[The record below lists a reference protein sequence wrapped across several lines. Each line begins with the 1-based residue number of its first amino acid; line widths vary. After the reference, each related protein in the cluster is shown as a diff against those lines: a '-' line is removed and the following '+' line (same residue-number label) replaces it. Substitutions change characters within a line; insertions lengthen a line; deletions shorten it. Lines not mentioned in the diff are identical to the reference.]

1 MSFRIIYG
9 RAGTGKSEYCYREI
23 AQKIKKENKILI
35 ITPEQIFLITPEQFS
50 FTAEKKLMDA
60 IDTQAVFNAEVVTL
74 SRMAYRV
81 ISEIGGKNETN
92 LSKCGKAM
100 LIYSILSNNKNELKF
115 LGKTDENVDMLD
127 TAITEFKKHGIS
139 VEQLK
144 QEIENQEDIYLK
156 NKLQDLNVV
165 YSGFEEQLAGKYIDE
180 TDLLTILAEN
190 IDKTDMFKDAVIY
203 IDEFAGFTSQEY
215 HIIEKLIQIA
225 KQVTITICTDGL
237 HEIKNP
243 DTDIFYSN
251 EVTVTKLLEVA
262 QNCDVKIEE
271 IKLEETYRFKNSELK
286 HLEKNLYENKPQKY
300 NSQIKNI
307 QLFLAKNQYSEI
319 EEVARNVLKLVR
331 DEGYRYRDISIITK
345 NIATYSSLAR
355 AIFDKYDIPIFID
368 ENRDL
373 NQNIVIQYILGI
385 LEIFIKNWSYE
396 AVFNYIKTG
405 FSNIEEDDI
414 FKLEKYC
421 LKWGI
426 KQNKWKK
433 EFTYGNYEEKDKTDI
448 ERLEQIRKDLVTPLM
463 NLKYKIDENKTVEGI
478 SKAIYEFLVEQQ
490 IYEKAQI
497 KIQELNEIG
506 QIDLANEY
514 ESSIQTIIEILDE
527 IVLVFKDDKITI
539 DKYNQI
545 LKIGFKNS
553 SLTKIP
559 GTQDQVIMGDVD
571 RSRSHKVKAIFIIG
585 LNDGEFP
592 SVRKDEGFLNDA
604 DREVLKQNGIELA
617 KGTIDKLYEDSFNI
631 YKAFTTAEE
640 KLYLLYSSSD
650 MQGKALRPS
659 MLINKIK
666 KIYPML
672 QEQSDVIER
681 RSEIL
686 NKKTTYEELIINLS
700 KLKEQDSIEKLWY
713 YIYDYYQKNS
723 EWNEKLKQSL
733 KGLEYTNIPDK
744 IDQNNIDRLYG
755 NTLVTSISKLE
766 RYRSC
771 PFSYYL
777 QYGLKIKPQEELKIQ
792 TLNTGTFIH
801 EVIDEFFGTVKEVGI
816 KLEEIT
822 EEQLSEIINKIIDS
836 KLGQNKNYIFT
847 STAKYRA
854 LVIRLKKIIK
864 KALKYI
870 IGTIVQSRFEVLG
883 TEVEFGEKGKYKPI
897 RLTLEDGKRIEII
910 GKIDRIDTAQGEDGK
925 YLRIIDYK
933 SSAKN
938 IDLNEVYAGLQIQ
951 LLTYLDA
958 ACKEEDLMPAGVL
971 YFSMLEQMIK
981 SDKRLEQEEIEEKI
995 RSNFKMKGLILADVK
1010 VVKLHDKNL
1019 QNGSSALVPAY
1030 IGKDGELSE
1039 KKTSGVTAEQFKD
1052 LQKYMYTIIKQI
1064 SKEILGGN
1072 IDLKPYYKDKK
1083 TPCKY
1088 CDYKSICSFNMG
1100 GCENSYNYIDKK
1112 SKEEILSKLA
1122 KGAPVCDN
1130 F

>member
-35 ITPEQIFLITPEQFS
+35 ITPEQFS

-433 EFTYGNYEEKDKTDI
+433 EFTYGNYEEKDKADI

-478 SKAIYEFLVEQQ
+478 SKSIYEFLVEQQ
-490 IYEKAQI
+490 IYEKVQI

-686 NKKTTYEELIINLS
+686 NKKTTYEELIINLN

-755 NTLVTSISKLE
+755 NTLITSISKLE

-801 EVIDEFFGTVKEVGI
+801 EVIDEFFGTVREVGI

-995 RSNFKMKGLILADVK
+995 RANFKMKGLILADVK

-1019 QNGSSALVPAY
+1019 QNGNSALVPAY

-1112 SKEEILSKLA
+1112 SKEEILSKLS
-1122 KGAPVCDN
+1122 KETK
-1130 F
+1130 

>member
-9 RAGTGKSEYCYREI
+9 RAGTGKSEYCYKEI

-35 ITPEQIFLITPEQFS
+35 ITPEQFS

-433 EFTYGNYEEKDKTDI
+433 EFTYGNYEEKDKAEI
-448 ERLEQIRKDLVTPLM
+448 ERLEQIRKDLVSPLM
-463 NLKYKIDENKTVEGI
+463 NLKHKIDENKTVEGI

-490 IYEKAQI
+490 IYEKVQI

-755 NTLVTSISKLE
+755 NTLITSISKLE

-801 EVIDEFFGTVKEVGI
+801 EVIDEFFGTVREVGI

-995 RSNFKMKGLILADVK
+995 RANFKMKGLILADVK

-1019 QNGSSALVPAY
+1019 QNGNSALVPAY

-1112 SKEEILSKLA
+1112 SKEEILSKLS
-1122 KGAPVCDN
+1122 KETK
-1130 F
+1130 

>member
-35 ITPEQIFLITPEQFS
+35 ITPEQFS

-433 EFTYGNYEEKDKTDI
+433 EFTYGNYEEKDKADI

-490 IYEKAQI
+490 IYEKVQI

-686 NKKTTYEELIINLS
+686 NKKTTYEELIINLN

-755 NTLVTSISKLE
+755 NTLITSISKLE

-801 EVIDEFFGTVKEVGI
+801 EVIDEFFGTVREVGI

-981 SDKRLEQEEIEEKI
+981 SDKKLEQEEIEEKI
-995 RSNFKMKGLILADVK
+995 RANFKMKGLILADVK

-1019 QNGSSALVPAY
+1019 QNGNSALVPAY

-1039 KKTSGVTAEQFKD
+1039 KKTSGVTAEQFND

-1112 SKEEILSKLA
+1112 SKEEIWSKLSKET
-1122 KGAPVCDN
+1122 K
-1130 F
+1130 

>member
-35 ITPEQIFLITPEQFS
+35 ITPEQFS

-286 HLEKNLYENKPQKY
+286 YLEKNLYENKPQKY

-433 EFTYGNYEEKDKTDI
+433 EFTYGNYEEKDKADI

-490 IYEKAQI
+490 IYEKVQI
-497 KIQELNEIG
+497 KIQKLNEIG

-686 NKKTTYEELIINLS
+686 NKKTTYEELIVNLS

-713 YIYDYYQKNS
+713 YIYDYYQKSS

-755 NTLVTSISKLE
+755 NTLITSISKLE

-801 EVIDEFFGTVKEVGI
+801 EVIDEFFGTVREVEI

-883 TEVEFGEKGKYKPI
+883 TEVEFGEEGKYKPI

-995 RSNFKMKGLILADVK
+995 RANFKMKGLILADVK

-1019 QNGSSALVPAY
+1019 QNGNSALVPAY

-1112 SKEEILSKLA
+1112 SKEEILSKLS
-1122 KGAPVCDN
+1122 KETK
-1130 F
+1130 

>member
-35 ITPEQIFLITPEQFS
+35 ITPEQFS

-165 YSGFEEQLAGKYIDE
+165 YSGVEEQLAGKYIDE

-286 HLEKNLYENKPQKY
+286 HLEKNLYENKQQKY

-307 QLFLAKNQYSEI
+307 QLFLSKNQYSEI

-433 EFTYGNYEEKDKTDI
+433 EFSYGNYEEKDKADI

-490 IYEKAQI
+490 IYEKVQI

-686 NKKTTYEELIINLS
+686 NKKTTYEELIVNLS

-755 NTLVTSISKLE
+755 NTLITSISKLE

-801 EVIDEFFGTVKEVGI
+801 EVIDEFFGTVREVGI

-995 RSNFKMKGLILADVK
+995 RSNFKMKGLISADVK

>member
-1 MSFRIIYG
+1 MSLRIIYG

-23 AQKIKKENKILI
+23 AEKIKADNQILI
-35 ITPEQIFLITPEQFS
+35 ITPEQFS
-50 FTAEKKLMDA
+50 FTAEKKLMEA
-60 IDTQAVFNAEVVTL
+60 IDANAVFNAEVVTL

-81 ISEIGGKNETN
+81 INEIGGRTETN

-100 LIYSILSNNKNELKF
+100 LIYSILNNNKKELK
-115 LGKTDENVDMLD
+115 LIGKNDENVDMLD

-139 VEQLK
+139 IEQLK
-144 QEIENQEDIYLK
+144 QEIDKQEDIYLK
-156 NKLQDLNVV
+156 NKLTDLSLV
-165 YSGFEEQLAGKYIDE
+165 YEGFENQLSGKYIDE

-190 IDKTDMFKDAVIY
+190 IENTDMFNNQYIY
-203 IDEFAGFTSQEY
+203 IDEFAGFTKQEY
-215 HIIEKLIQIA
+215 QIIEKLILVA
-225 KQVTITICTDGL
+225 NQVTVTICIDEL
-237 HEIKNP
+237 NIPKNP
-243 DTDIFYSN
+243 NTDILYSN
-251 EVTVTKLLEVA
+251 ENTVNKLFEIA
-262 QNCDVKIEE
+262 QNCGTKVEE
-271 IKLEETYRFKNSELK
+271 IKLENKYRFKSNELK
-286 HLEKNLYENKPQKY
+286 HLEENLYENRPCKY
-300 NSQIKNI
+300 TNKVENIK
-307 QLFLAKNQYSEI
+307 LFLAKNQYSEI
-319 EEVARNVLKLVR
+319 EEVAKNILKLVR
-331 DEGYRYRDISIITK
+331 DNGYRYKDISIITK
-345 NIATYSSLAR
+345 NISNYSSLAR

-373 NQNIVIQYILGI
+373 NQNIIIQYILSV
-385 LEIFIKNWSYE
+385 LEIFTKNWSYE
-396 AVFNYIKTG
+396 SVFNYIKTG
-405 FSNIEEDDI
+405 FSNIEEDEI

-433 EFTYGNYEEKDKTDI
+433 EFTYGKYEEKDKTEI
-448 ERLEQIRKDLVTPLM
+448 ERLERIRKDIVNPLM
-463 NLKYKIDENKTVEGI
+463 KLKSDIDNDKTAEGI
-478 SKAIYEFLVEQQ
+478 SKSIYKFLVEEN
-490 IYEKAQI
+490 IAEKI
-497 KIQELNEIG
+497 NKKIEELEKVG
-506 QIDLANEY
+506 QVDLVKEY
-514 ESSIQTIIEILDE
+514 QSSLQTILDILDE
-527 IVLVFKDDKITI
+527 IVLVFGDDKMTI
-539 DKYNQI
+539 DKYAQI
-545 LKIGFKNS
+545 LKVGFKNS
-553 SLTKIP
+553 NLTKIP

-592 SVRKDEGFLNDA
+592 SVHKDEGFLNDL
-604 DREVLKQNGIELA
+604 DRETLKQDGIELA
-617 KGTIDKLYEDSFNI
+617 KGTIENLYEDNFNI
-631 YKAFTTAEE
+631 YKAFSTAEE

-650 MQGKALRPS
+650 VQGKALRPS

-672 QEQSDVIER
+672 QEESDVIETKA
-681 RSEIL
+681 EVL
-686 NKKTTYEELIINLS
+686 NKKTTYDELIIQLS
-700 KLKEQDSIEKLWY
+700 KLKEQDEIDKVWY
-713 YIYDYYQKNS
+713 YVYDYYKKDT
-723 EWNEKLKQSL
+723 EWNTKLEQNL
-733 KGLEYTNIPDK
+733 KGLNYTNIPEK
-744 IDQNNIDRLYG
+744 IEQTNIDKLYG

-777 QYGLKIKPQEELKIQ
+777 QYGLKIKPEEELKIQ

-801 EVIDEFFGTVKEVGI
+801 EIIDEFFEAVREAEI
-816 KLEEIT
+816 KLAEIT
-822 EEQLSEIINKIIDS
+822 DEQLAEIINKIIDE
-836 KLGQNKNYIFT
+836 KLKQSQNYIFT

-854 LVIRLKKIIK
+854 LVVRLKKIIQ

-870 IGTIVQSRFEVLG
+870 IGTLVQSRFEVLG

-910 GKIDRIDTAQGEDGK
+910 GKIDRIDTAQSEDGR

-981 SDKRLEQEEIEEKI
+981 ADKRMEQEEIEEKI
-995 RSNFKMKGLILADVK
+995 RANFKMKGLILADVN
-1010 VVKLHDKNL
+1010 VVKLHDKKL
-1019 QNGSSALVPAY
+1019 EKGSSALVPAY
-1030 IGKDGELSE
+1030 IDKEGNLSE
-1039 KKTSGVTAEQFKD
+1039 KKTSGVTAEQFEE
-1052 LQKYMYTIIKQI
+1052 LQKYMYIVIKQI

-1088 CDYKSICSFNMG
+1088 CDYKSVCGFNMG
-1100 GCENSYNYIDKK
+1100 GCENNYNYIDKK
-1112 SKEEILSKLA
+1112 SKEEILA
-1122 KGAPVCDN
+1122 KIKKCEGK
-1130 F
+1130 

>member
-35 ITPEQIFLITPEQFS
+35 ITPEQFS

-165 YSGFEEQLAGKYIDE
+165 YNGFEEQLAGKYIDE

-373 NQNIVIQYILGI
+373 NQNIVIQYILAI

-433 EFTYGNYEEKDKTDI
+433 EFTYGNYEEKDKADI

-478 SKAIYEFLVEQQ
+478 SKSIYEFLVEQQ
-490 IYEKAQI
+490 IYEKVQI

-604 DREVLKQNGIELA
+604 DRETLKQNGIELA

-686 NKKTTYEELIINLS
+686 NKKTTYEELIVNLS

-1112 SKEEILSKLA
+1112 SKEEILSKLS

>member
-35 ITPEQIFLITPEQFS
+35 ITPEQFS

-215 HIIEKLIQIA
+215 HIIEKLIQMA

-271 IKLEETYRFKNSELK
+271 IQLEETYRFKNSELK

-433 EFTYGNYEEKDKTDI
+433 EFTYGNYEEKDKADI

-490 IYEKAQI
+490 IYEKVQI

-686 NKKTTYEELIINLS
+686 NKKTTYEELIVNLS

-995 RSNFKMKGLILADVK
+995 RANFKMKGLILADVK

-1019 QNGSSALVPAY
+1019 QNGNSALVPAY

-1039 KKTSGVTAEQFKD
+1039 KKTSGVTAKQFKD

-1112 SKEEILSKLA
+1112 SKEEILSKLS
-1122 KGAPVCDN
+1122 KETK
-1130 F
+1130 

>member
-23 AQKIKKENKILI
+23 AKKIKKENKILI
-35 ITPEQIFLITPEQFS
+35 ITPEQFS
-50 FTAEKKLMDA
+50 FTAEKKLMNA
-60 IDTQAVFNAEVVTL
+60 IDTQAVLNAEVVTL

-81 ISEIGGKNETN
+81 INEIGGKTETN

-100 LIYSILSNNKNELKF
+100 LIYSILNNNKKELKL

-139 VEQLK
+139 VEQLSE
-144 QEIENQEDIYLK
+144 EIDKQEDIYLK
-156 NKLQDLNVV
+156 NKLKDLSIV
-165 YSGFEEQLAGKYIDE
+165 YNGFEEQLSGKYIDE
-180 TDLLTILAEN
+180 TDLLTILADNIEN
-190 IDKTDMFKDAVIY
+190 TDMFKNAVIY

-215 HIIEKLIQIA
+215 QIIEKLVKVA
-225 KQVTITICTDGL
+225 KQVTITICTDEL
-237 HEIKNP
+237 HDVKNP

-251 EVTVTKLLEVA
+251 QVTVNKLLEVA

-271 IKLEETYRFKNSELK
+271 IKLEDTYRFKNPELK
-286 HLEKNLYENKPQKY
+286 HLEQNLYDNKPKKY
-300 NSQIKNI
+300 NNQVENM

-319 EEVARNVLKLVR
+319 EEVAKNILKLVR

-373 NQNIVIQYILGI
+373 NQNIVIQYVLAI

-433 EFTYGNYEEKDKTDI
+433 EFTYGNYEEKDKAEI
-448 ERLEQIRKDLVTPLM
+448 ERLEQIRKDLINPLM
-463 NLKYKIDENKTVEGI
+463 NLKHKIDENKTVRVI

-490 IYEKAQI
+490 IFEKVQK
-497 KIQELNEIG
+497 KIDELNEIG

-514 ESSIQTIIEILDE
+514 ESSLQNIIEILDE
-527 IVLVFKDDKITI
+527 IVLVFDEDKITI

-604 DREVLKQNGIELA
+604 DREILKQDGLELA
-617 KGTIDKLYEDSFNI
+617 KGTIDKLYEDNFNI

-672 QEQSDVIER
+672 QEKSDVIEKEG
-681 RSEIL
+681 EIL
-686 NKKTTYEELIINLS
+686 NKKTTYEELIANLS
-700 KLKEQDSIEKLWY
+700 KLKEQDIDKIWY
-713 YIYDYYQKNS
+713 YVYDYYKKDT
-723 EWNEKLKQSL
+723 EWNEKLQQSL
-733 KGLEYTNIPDK
+733 KGLEYTNIPEK
-744 IDQNNIDRLYG
+744 IEQNNIDRLYG

-801 EVIDEFFGTVKEVGI
+801 EVIDEFFETVKAQGI
-816 KLEEIT
+816 KLEEIE
-822 EEQLSEIINKIIDS
+822 EEQLSEIINKIIDA

-910 GKIDRIDTAQGEDGK
+910 GKIDRIDTAQGEGGK

-958 ACKEEDLMPAGVL
+958 SCKEEDLMPAGVL

-981 SDKRLEQEEIEEKI
+981 SNKRMEQEEIEEKI
-995 RSNFKMKGLILADVK
+995 RANFKMKGLILADVK

-1052 LQKYMYTIIKQI
+1052 LQKYMYTVIKQI
-1064 SKEILGGN
+1064 SREILGGN

-1112 SKEEILSKLA
+1112 SKEEILRKLR
-1122 KGAPVCDN
+1122 D
-1130 F
+1130 

>member
-1 MSFRIIYG
+1 MSFRIVYG

-23 AQKIKKENKILI
+23 AQKIKEENKILI
-35 ITPEQIFLITPEQFS
+35 ITPEQFS

-60 IDTQAVFNAEVVTL
+60 IDTQAVLNAEVVTL

-81 ISEIGGKNETN
+81 INEIGGKTETN

-100 LIYSILSNNKNELKF
+100 LIYSILNNNKKELKF

-127 TAITEFKKHGIS
+127 TAITEFKKHGVS
-139 VEQLK
+139 VEQLNEEIDK
-144 QEIENQEDIYLK
+144 QDDIYLK
-156 NKLQDLNVV
+156 NKLKDLSVV
-165 YSGFEEQLAGKYIDE
+165 YNGFEEQLSGKYIDE
-180 TDLLTILAEN
+180 TDLLTILAQNIEN
-190 IDKTDMFKDAVIY
+190 TDMFKDAAIY
-203 IDEFAGFTSQEY
+203 IDEFAGFTNQEY
-215 HIIEKLIQIA
+215 QIIEKLVQIA
-225 KQVTITICTDGL
+225 KQVTITICTDEL
-237 HEIKNP
+237 HDIKNP

-251 EVTVTKLLEVA
+251 QVTVNKLLEVA
-262 QNCDVKIEE
+262 QNCNAKIEE
-271 IKLEETYRFKNSELK
+271 IKLENTYRFKSIELK
-286 HLEKNLYENKPQKY
+286 HLEQNLYDNKPEKY
-300 NSQIKNI
+300 NKQVENM

-319 EEVARNVLKLVR
+319 EEVAKNILKLVR
-331 DEGYRYRDISIITK
+331 DKGYRYREISIITK

-373 NQNIVIQYILGI
+373 NQNIVIQYVLSI

-405 FSNIEEDDI
+405 FSNIDDDDI

-433 EFTYGNYEEKDKTDI
+433 EFAYGNYEEKDKAEI
-448 ERLEQIRKDLVTPLM
+448 ERLEQIRKDLVNPLM
-463 NLKYKIDENKTVEGI
+463 NLKHIIDENKTVRGI

-490 IYEKAQI
+490 IFEKVQE
-497 KIQELNEIG
+497 KIEELNEIG
-506 QIDLANEY
+506 QVDLANEY
-514 ESSIQTIIEILDE
+514 ENSLQNIIEILDE
-527 IVLVFKDDKITI
+527 IVLVFDEDKITI

-592 SVRKDEGFLNDA
+592 SVRKDEGFLNDS
-604 DREVLKQNGIELA
+604 DRDILKQDGIELA

-666 KIYPML
+666 KIYPMI
-672 QEQSDVIER
+672 QEQSDVIEKK
-681 RSEIL
+681 SEIL
-686 NKKTTYEELIINLS
+686 NKKTTYEELIANLS
-700 KLKEQDSIEKLWY
+700 KLKEKDSIDKIWY
-713 YIYDYYQKNS
+713 YVYDYYKKDA
-723 EWNEKLKQSL
+723 EWNEKLQQSL
-733 KGLEYTNIPDK
+733 KGLSYTNIPEK
-744 IDQNNIDRLYG
+744 IEQNNIDRLYG

-777 QYGLKIKPQEELKIQ
+777 QYGLKIRPQEELKIQ

-801 EVIDEFFGTVKEVGI
+801 EVIDEFFETVKAQGI

-822 EEQLSEIINKIIDS
+822 EEKLSEIINKIIDA

-854 LVIRLKKIIK
+854 LVVRLKKIIK

-883 TEVEFGEKGKYKPI
+883 TEVEFGDKGKYKPI

-910 GKIDRIDTAQGEDGK
+910 GKIDRIDTAKGEGGK

-958 ACKEEDLMPAGVL
+958 SCKEEDLMPAGVL

-981 SDKRLEQEEIEEKI
+981 SNKRMEQEEIEEKI
-995 RSNFKMKGLILADVK
+995 RANFKMKGLILADVK

-1039 KKTSGVTAEQFKD
+1039 KKTSGVTAEQFKE
-1052 LQKYMYTIIKQI
+1052 LQKYMYTVIKQI

-1112 SKEEILSKLA
+1112 SKEEILHKI
-1122 KGAPVCDN
+1122 KNCQ
-1130 F
+1130 

>member
-35 ITPEQIFLITPEQFS
+35 ITPEQFS

-433 EFTYGNYEEKDKTDI
+433 EFTYGNYEEKDKADI

-490 IYEKAQI
+490 IYEKVQI

-801 EVIDEFFGTVKEVGI
+801 EVIDEFFGTVREVGI
-816 KLEEIT
+816 KLEKIT

-995 RSNFKMKGLILADVK
+995 RANFKMKGLILADVK

-1019 QNGSSALVPAY
+1019 QNGNSALVPAY

-1112 SKEEILSKLA
+1112 SKEEILSKLS
-1122 KGAPVCDN
+1122 KETK
-1130 F
+1130 

>member
-35 ITPEQIFLITPEQFS
+35 ITPEQFS

-433 EFTYGNYEEKDKTDI
+433 EFTYGNYEEKDKADI

-490 IYEKAQI
+490 IYEKVQI

-686 NKKTTYEELIINLS
+686 NKKTTYEELIVNLS

-755 NTLVTSISKLE
+755 NTLITSISKLE

-801 EVIDEFFGTVKEVGI
+801 EVIDEFFGTVREVGI

-870 IGTIVQSRFEVLG
+870 IGTIVQSRFKVLG

-981 SDKRLEQEEIEEKI
+981 SDKRLEQEEIEDKI
-995 RSNFKMKGLILADVK
+995 RANFKMKGLILADVK

-1019 QNGSSALVPAY
+1019 QNGNSALVPAY

-1112 SKEEILSKLA
+1112 SKEEILSKLS
-1122 KGAPVCDN
+1122 KETK
-1130 F
+1130 

>member
-1 MSFRIIYG
+1 MSLRIIYG

-23 AQKIKKENKILI
+23 AEKIKADNQILI
-35 ITPEQIFLITPEQFS
+35 ITPEQFS
-50 FTAEKKLMDA
+50 FTAEKKLMEA
-60 IDTQAVFNAEVVTL
+60 IDTNAVFNAEVVTL

-81 ISEIGGKNETN
+81 INEIGGRTETN

-100 LIYSILSNNKNELKF
+100 LIYSILNNNKKELK
-115 LGKTDENVDMLD
+115 LIGKNDENVDMLD

-139 VEQLK
+139 IEQLK
-144 QEIENQEDIYLK
+144 QEIDKQEDIYLK
-156 NKLQDLNVV
+156 NKLTDLSLV
-165 YSGFEEQLAGKYIDE
+165 YEGFENQLSGKYIDE

-190 IDKTDMFKDAVIY
+190 IENTDMFNNQYIY
-203 IDEFAGFTSQEY
+203 IDEFAGFTKQEY
-215 HIIEKLIQIA
+215 QIIEKLILVA
-225 KQVTITICTDGL
+225 NQVTVTICIDEL
-237 HEIKNP
+237 HIPKNP
-243 DTDIFYSN
+243 NTDIFYSN
-251 EVTVTKLLEVA
+251 ENTVNKLFEIA
-262 QNCDVKIEE
+262 QNCGTKVEE
-271 IKLEETYRFKNSELK
+271 IKLENKYRFKSNELK
-286 HLEKNLYENKPQKY
+286 HLEENLYENRPHKY
-300 NSQIKNI
+300 TNSVENIK
-307 QLFLAKNQYSEI
+307 LFLAKNQYSEI
-319 EEVARNVLKLVR
+319 EEVAKNILKLVR
-331 DEGYRYRDISIITK
+331 DNGYRYKDISIITK
-345 NIATYSSLAR
+345 NIANYSSLAR

-373 NQNIVIQYILGI
+373 NQNIIIQYILSV
-385 LEIFIKNWSYE
+385 LEIFTKNWSYE
-396 AVFNYIKTG
+396 SVFNYIKTG
-405 FSNIEEDDI
+405 FSNIEEDEI

-433 EFTYGNYEEKDKTDI
+433 EFTYGKYEEKDKTEI
-448 ERLEQIRKDLVTPLM
+448 ERLERIRKDIVNPLM
-463 NLKYKIDENKTVEGI
+463 KLKSDIDNDKTAEGI
-478 SKAIYEFLVEQQ
+478 SKSIYKFLVEEN
-490 IYEKAQI
+490 IAEKI
-497 KIQELNEIG
+497 NKKIEELEKVG
-506 QIDLANEY
+506 QVDLVKEY
-514 ESSIQTIIEILDE
+514 QSSLQTILDILDE
-527 IVLVFKDDKITI
+527 IVLVFSDDKMTI
-539 DKYNQI
+539 DKYAQI
-545 LKIGFKNS
+545 LKVGFKNS
-553 SLTKIP
+553 NLTKIP

-592 SVRKDEGFLNDA
+592 SVHKDEGFLNDL
-604 DREVLKQNGIELA
+604 DRETLKQDGIELA
-617 KGTIDKLYEDSFNI
+617 KGTIENLYEDNFNI
-631 YKAFTTAEE
+631 YKAFSTAEE

-650 MQGKALRPS
+650 VQGKALRPS

-672 QEQSDVIER
+672 QEESDVIETKA
-681 RSEIL
+681 EVL
-686 NKKTTYEELIINLS
+686 NKKTTYDELIIQLS
-700 KLKEQDSIEKLWY
+700 KLKEQDEIDKVWY
-713 YIYDYYQKNS
+713 YVYDYYKKDT
-723 EWNEKLKQSL
+723 EWNTKLEQNL
-733 KGLEYTNIPDK
+733 KGLNYTNIPEK
-744 IDQNNIDRLYG
+744 IEQTNIDKLYG

-777 QYGLKIKPQEELKIQ
+777 QYGLKIKPEEELKIQ

-801 EVIDEFFGTVKEVGI
+801 EIIDEFFEAVREAEI
-816 KLEEIT
+816 KLAEIT
-822 EEQLSEIINKIIDS
+822 DEQLAEIINKIIDE
-836 KLGQNKNYIFT
+836 KLKQSQNYIFT

-854 LVIRLKKIIK
+854 LVVRLKKIIQ

-870 IGTIVQSRFEVLG
+870 IGTLVQSRFEVLG

-910 GKIDRIDTAQGEDGK
+910 GKIDRIDTAQSEDGR

-981 SDKRLEQEEIEEKI
+981 ADKRMEQEEIEEKI
-995 RSNFKMKGLILADVK
+995 RANFKMKGLILADVN
-1010 VVKLHDKNL
+1010 VVKLHDKKL
-1019 QNGSSALVPAY
+1019 EKGSSALVPAY
-1030 IGKDGELSE
+1030 IDKEGNLSE
-1039 KKTSGVTAEQFKD
+1039 KKTSGVTAEQFEE
-1052 LQKYMYTIIKQI
+1052 LQKYMYSVIKQI
-1064 SKEILGGN
+1064 SREILGGN

-1088 CDYKSICSFNMG
+1088 CDYKSICGFNMG

-1112 SKEEILSKLA
+1112 SKEEILA
-1122 KGAPVCDN
+1122 KIKKCEEK
-1130 F
+1130 

>member
-9 RAGTGKSEYCYREI
+9 RAGTGKSEYCYKEI

-35 ITPEQIFLITPEQFS
+35 ITPEQFS

-60 IDTQAVFNAEVVTL
+60 IDIQAVLNAEVVTL

-100 LIYSILSNNKNELKF
+100 LIYSILSNNKKELKF

-144 QEIENQEDIYLK
+144 QEIESQDDIYLK

-165 YSGFEEQLAGKYIDE
+165 YSGFEEQLSGKYIDE

-215 HIIEKLIQIA
+215 QIIEKLIQIA
-225 KQVTITICTDGL
+225 KQVTITICTDEL
-237 HEIKNP
+237 HGIKNP

-286 HLEKNLYENKPQKY
+286 HLEENLYENKPQKY
-300 NSQIKNI
+300 NSQIKNM

-319 EEVARNVLKLVR
+319 EEVAKNVLKLVR

-345 NIATYSSLAR
+345 NISTYSSLAR

-373 NQNIVIQYILGI
+373 NQNVVIQYILAI

-396 AVFNYIKTG
+396 AVFNYIKAG

-433 EFTYGNYEEKDKTDI
+433 EFTYGNYEEKDKADI
-448 ERLEQIRKDLVTPLM
+448 ERLEQIRKDLVNPLM
-463 NLKYKIDENKTVEGI
+463 RLKHKIDENKTVEGI

-490 IYEKAQI
+490 IYEKVQI

-514 ESSIQTIIEILDE
+514 ESSVQTIIEILDE

-604 DREVLKQNGIELA
+604 DRETLKQNGIELA

-681 RSEIL
+681 RGEIL
-686 NKKTTYEELIINLS
+686 NKKTTYEELIVNLS

-713 YIYDYYQKNS
+713 YIYDYYQKDS

-733 KGLEYTNIPDK
+733 KGLEYTNIPYK
-744 IDQNNIDRLYG
+744 IDKNNIERLYG

-822 EEQLSEIINKIIDS
+822 EDQLSEIINKIIDS

-883 TEVEFGEKGKYKPI
+883 TEVEFGEKVKYKPI
-897 RLTLEDGKRIEII
+897 RLTLEDGKRIEIV

-933 SSAKN
+933 SSTKN

-995 RSNFKMKGLILADVK
+995 RANFKMKGLILADVK

-1052 LQKYMYTIIKQI
+1052 LQRYLYTIIKQI

-1072 IDLKPYYKDKK
+1072 IDLKPYYKNKK
-1083 TPCKY
+1083 TPCKF

-1112 SKEEILSKLA
+1112 SKEEILSKI
-1122 KGAPVCDN
+1122 KKQ
-1130 F
+1130 

>member
-35 ITPEQIFLITPEQFS
+35 ITPEQFS

-92 LSKCGKAM
+92 LSKSGKAM
-100 LIYSILSNNKNELKF
+100 LIYSILSNNKKELKF

-144 QEIENQEDIYLK
+144 QEIESQEDIYLK

-215 HIIEKLIQIA
+215 QIIEKLIQIA

-271 IKLEETYRFKNSELK
+271 IQLEETYRFKNSELK

-355 AIFDKYDIPIFID
+355 AIFGKYDIPIFID

-373 NQNIVIQYILGI
+373 NQNVVIQYILAI

-433 EFTYGNYEEKDKTDI
+433 EFTYGNYEEKDKADI

-478 SKAIYEFLVEQQ
+478 SKSIYEFLVEQQ
-490 IYEKAQI
+490 IYEKVQI

-514 ESSIQTIIEILDE
+514 ESSVQAIIEILDE

-686 NKKTTYEELIINLS
+686 NKKTTYEELIVNLS

-995 RSNFKMKGLILADVK
+995 RANFKMKGLILADVK

>member
-1 MSFRIIYG
+1 MSFRIVYG

-23 AQKIKKENKILI
+23 AKKIKEQNKVLI
-35 ITPEQIFLITPEQFS
+35 ITPEQFS

-60 IDTQAVFNAEVVTL
+60 IDTQAVLNAEVVTF

-81 ISEIGGKNETN
+81 INEIGGKTETN

-100 LIYSILSNNKNELKF
+100 LIYSILSNNKKELKF
-115 LGKTDENVDMLD
+115 LGKTDENIDMLD

-139 VEQLK
+139 IEHIN
-144 QEIENQEDIYLK
+144 QEIEKQEDIYLK
-156 NKLQDLNVV
+156 NKLQDLNIV
-165 YSGFEEQLAGKYIDE
+165 YTEFEKQLIGKYIDE

-190 IDKTDMFKDAVIY
+190 IDKTDMFKETIIY

-215 HIIEKLIQIA
+215 KIIEKLVQIA
-225 KQVTITICTDGL
+225 KQVTVTICTDEL
-237 HEIKNP
+237 NDVKSPE
-243 DTDIFYSN
+243 TSIFYSN
-251 EVTVTKLLEVA
+251 EITVNRLMEVA
-262 QNCDVKIEE
+262 QNCNEKIDE
-271 IKLEETYRFKNSELK
+271 IKLENTYRYKTEELK
-286 HLEKNLYENKPQKY
+286 HLEKNLYENKPEKY
-300 NSQIKNI
+300 KKQVQNIK
-307 QLFLAKNQYSEI
+307 LFLAQNQYSEI
-319 EEVARNVLKLVR
+319 EEVAKNIFKLVR
-331 DEGYRYRDISIITK
+331 DDNYRYRDISIITK
-345 NIATYSSLAR
+345 NIPTYSSITR

-373 NQNIVIQYILGI
+373 NQNIIIQYVLSI
-385 LEIFIKNWSYE
+385 LEVFTKKWSYE

-405 FSNIEEDDI
+405 FVDIENDDI

-426 KQNKWKK
+426 KQNKWKR
-433 EFTYGNYEEKDKTDI
+433 EFTYGNYEEKDKAEI
-448 ERLEQIRKDLVTPLM
+448 ERLEQIRKNVVNPLI
-463 NLKYKIDENKTVEGI
+463 NLKYRIDENKTAKGI
-478 SKAIYEFLVEQQ
+478 SKAIYGFLLEQQ
-490 IYEKAQI
+490 IYQKVQG
-497 KIQELNEIG
+497 KIEELNEMG

-514 ESSIQTIIEILDE
+514 ENSLQTIIEILDE
-527 IVLVFKDDKITI
+527 IVLVFKDDKMTI

-553 SLTKIP
+553 NLTKIP

-571 RSRSHKVKAIFIIG
+571 RSRSHRVKAIFIIG

-592 SVRKDEGFLNDA
+592 SVRKDEGFLNDS
-604 DREVLKQNGIELA
+604 DREILKQNGIELA

-631 YKAFTTAEE
+631 YKAFTTAED
-640 KLYLLYSSSD
+640 KLYLLYPSSD
-650 MQGKALRPS
+650 MQGKALRNS

-666 KIYPML
+666 KIFPMIE
-672 QEQSDVIER
+672 EQSDVIER
-681 RSEIL
+681 KSEIL
-686 NKKTTYEELIINLS
+686 NKKITYEELINNLS
-700 KLKEQDSIEKLWY
+700 KLKEQDNIDKIWYYVYEYYKNDKEWGEKL
-713 YIYDYYQKNS
+713 N
-723 EWNEKLKQSL
+723 QSL
-733 KGLEYTNIPDK
+733 KGLEYTNIPEK
-744 IDQNNIDRLYG
+744 IDKANIEKLYG
-755 NTLVTSISKLE
+755 NKLVTSISKLE

-801 EVIDEFFGTVKEVGI
+801 EVIDDFFQMQKEAEI
-816 KLEEIT
+816 KLEDIT
-822 EEQLSEIINKIIDS
+822 EDQLSEIVDKIIEA

-854 LVIRLKKIIK
+854 LVVRLKKIIK

-870 IGTIVQSRFEVLG
+870 IETIVQSRFNVLG
-883 TEVEFGEKGKYKPI
+883 TELEFGEKGKYNPI
-897 RLTLEDGKRIEII
+897 ELTLEDGKKIEII
-910 GKIDRIDTAQGEDGK
+910 GKIDRIDTAQGEEGK

-958 ACKEEDLMPAGVL
+958 TCKEEDLMPAGVL

-981 SDKRLEQEEIEEKI
+981 SKKRMNQEEIEEKI
-995 RSNFKMKGLILADVK
+995 RANFKMKGLILADVK

-1019 QNGSSALVPAY
+1019 QNGSSSLVPAY
-1030 IGKDGELSE
+1030 IGKDGEISE
-1039 KKTSGVTAEQFKD
+1039 KKTSGVSSEEFKD

-1088 CDYKSICSFNMG
+1088 CDYKSICAFNMG

-1112 SKEEILSKLA
+1112 SKEEILSKIREEV
-1122 KGAPVCDN
+1122 KKYE
-1130 F
+1130 

>member
-35 ITPEQIFLITPEQFS
+35 ITPEQFS

-190 IDKTDMFKDAVIY
+190 IDKTGMFKDAVIY

-490 IYEKAQI
+490 IYEKVQI

-650 MQGKALRPS
+650 VQGKALRPS

-686 NKKTTYEELIINLS
+686 NKKTTYEELIVNLS

-995 RSNFKMKGLILADVK
+995 RANFKMKGLILADVK

-1019 QNGSSALVPAY
+1019 QNGNSALVPAY

-1112 SKEEILSKLA
+1112 SKEEILSKLS
-1122 KGAPVCDN
+1122 KETK
-1130 F
+1130 

>member
-35 ITPEQIFLITPEQFS
+35 ITPEQFS

-433 EFTYGNYEEKDKTDI
+433 EFTYGNYEEKDKADI

-478 SKAIYEFLVEQQ
+478 SKSIYEFLVEQQ
-490 IYEKAQI
+490 IYEKVQI

-686 NKKTTYEELIINLS
+686 NKKTTYEELIVNLS

-801 EVIDEFFGTVKEVGI
+801 EVIDEFFETVREVGI
-816 KLEEIT
+816 KLEKIT

-995 RSNFKMKGLILADVK
+995 RANFKMKGLILADVK

-1019 QNGSSALVPAY
+1019 QNGSSALIPAY

-1112 SKEEILSKLA
+1112 SKEEILSKLS
-1122 KGAPVCDN
+1122 KETK
-1130 F
+1130 

>member
-35 ITPEQIFLITPEQFS
+35 ITPEQFS

-373 NQNIVIQYILGI
+373 NQNVVIQYILAI

-433 EFTYGNYEEKDKTDI
+433 EFSYGNYEEKDKADI

-490 IYEKAQI
+490 IYEKVQI

-686 NKKTTYEELIINLS
+686 NKKTTYEELIVNLS

-755 NTLVTSISKLE
+755 NTLITSISKLE

-801 EVIDEFFGTVKEVGI
+801 EVIDEFFGTVREVGI

-995 RSNFKMKGLILADVK
+995 RANFKMKGLILADVK

-1019 QNGSSALVPAY
+1019 QNGNSALVPAY

-1112 SKEEILSKLA
+1112 SKEEILSKLS
-1122 KGAPVCDN
+1122 KETK
-1130 F
+1130 